1 LTFYHNTIS
10 APNKDAAKAVDFA
23 ELELIISDSIVASSF
38 GGFAAVS
45 AGGAAAS
52 TSSTVTV
59 GTASTGAT
67 IPPTVDDGR
76 EERAND
82 MDISASA
89 KGMDILPSNFRRMR
103 GCSMATLR
111 VRRGTDES

>member
-1 LTFYHNTIS
+1 MS

-23 ELELIISDSIVASSF
+23 ELELVISDSIVSFSF

-59 GTASTGAT
+59 GTVSTGAM
-67 IPPTVDDGR
+67 IPPAGDDGR
-76 EERAND
+76 E
-82 MDISASA
+82 
-89 KGMDILPSNFRRMR
+89 
-103 GCSMATLR
+103 
-111 VRRGTDES
+111 